1 MSAKLIEYADASPR
15 VRAVF
20 DDIMATR
27 KTGWVNWPSS
37 GLRTKPTVW

>member
-15 VRAVF
+15 VRAVQ

-27 KTGWVNWPSS
+27 KTDWVNNF
-37 GLRTKPTVW
+37 LETEE